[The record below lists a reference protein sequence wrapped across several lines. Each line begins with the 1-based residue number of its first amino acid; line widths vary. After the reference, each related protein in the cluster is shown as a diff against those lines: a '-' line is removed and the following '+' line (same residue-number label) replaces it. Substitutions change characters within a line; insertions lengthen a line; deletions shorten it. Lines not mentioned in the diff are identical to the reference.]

1 MRPKEYTSIDMFC
14 IQLPSLRAGQIWGCF
29 ALYCCLCSCESLYAL
44 PSFLKQ
50 ALPKSIIT
58 AVLSDITTLSS
69 FISLCKFSFLCMYF
83 KPLITPI
90 NIDFQSMSNQCF
102 SQRIKQS
109 EWYVIQ
115 ILSHDNLIKGYCISH
130 PNKHHA
136 STLHCCGRVMTSCL
150 PHE

>member
-1 MRPKEYTSIDMFC
+1 MHSFANFINDGKGRTLSAICDKMRPKEYTSVDMFC

-29 ALYCCLCSCESLYAL
+29 ALYCCLCSCESLYVL

-69 FISLCKFSFLCMYF
+69 FISLCKIFFSCMYF

-90 NIDFQSMSNQCF
+90 NIDFQ
-102 SQRIKQS
+102 
-109 EWYVIQ
+109 
-115 ILSHDNLIKGYCISH
+115 
-130 PNKHHA
+130 
-136 STLHCCGRVMTSCL
+136 LHCVHVKPVLFS
-150 PHE
+150 ENKAE